1 MTEIKRCKVCGV
13 TLCRD
18 NANIRKHGRVTKLGN
33 LCVQCERDRQLE
45 KKIKYKKAY
54 NTQQKMRRD
63 AAVHHPHKCSFCGG
77 AMGIS
82 TVIENK
88 LYKKRLNCCVK
99 CNNRKNSSHDIYTS
113 IVRGNSYPE
122 FIVGFN
128 SQKEKDDFLF
138 WRNLQINYSGV
149 AYGSRVSKVGQTAD
163 HIVVS
168 EDENGTVSYATE
180 IQRCV
185 EKKVAE
191 DGSTTICG
199 GLLRY
204 DHREVLHCTICELCY

>member
-1 MTEIKRCKVCGV
+1 LTEIRRCKVCGV

-18 NANIRKHGRVTKLGN
+18 NAVMWKHGRVSKLGN
-33 LCVQCERDRQLE
+33 LCTQCENDRQRE
-45 KKIKYKKAY
+45 KHARRKKITNKNRNERITDSVAH
-54 NTQQKMRRD
+54 
-63 AAVHHPHKCSFCGG
+63 AGKCSFCGG
-77 AMGIS
+77 AIGIS

-99 CNNRKNSSHDIYTS
+99 CDNVKNSSHNIYTS

-128 SQKEKDDFLF
+128 SQSEKDDFLF
-138 WRNLQINYSGV
+138 WRNLQIQYSGT
-149 AYGSRVSKVGQTAD
+149 AYGSRVSKVGQNTD
-163 HIVVS
+163 HVVVS
-168 EDENGTVSYATE
+168 EDKDGTVSYATE

-185 EKKVAE
+185 EKKVVE
-191 DGSTTICG
+191 DGSTIICV

-204 DHREVLHCTICELCY
+204 DHREVLHCTKCNLCY